1 MLLAAAAQCLIVRR
15 GRDGAV
21 GARDRDPEPSAVHL
35 RATADRDELESPVD
49 DALSTA
55 PIPNT
60 IARPVPVTARLA

>member
-15 GRDGAV
+15 GRDGV

-35 RATADRDELESPVD
+35 RATADRDELESLVD

-60 IARPVPVTARLA
+60 IARPVP